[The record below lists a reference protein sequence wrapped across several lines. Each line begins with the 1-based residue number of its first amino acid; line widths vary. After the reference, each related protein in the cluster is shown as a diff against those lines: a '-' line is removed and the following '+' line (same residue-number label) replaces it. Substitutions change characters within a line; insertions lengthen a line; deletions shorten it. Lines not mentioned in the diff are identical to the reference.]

1 MRLLAVAA
9 VFLALG
15 TGACADPRPAGEPK
29 MPPPATSVSEVGAS
43 KPAPAAGAQPTAP
56 PAPPTATAAPAPP
69 ASAPAPAA
77 QPEPPAPAPEPRK
90 LAAASGT
97 DFAAQVRAM
106 YRVAACG
113 GDDPLPERF
122 SAKVIE
128 RHCKEM
134 AETYASYRKAW
145 ADPAGKFIADLRPLD
160 APKTVVYPFGGGD
173 LVSALVVYPNATE
186 ITTISLEAPGD
197 VRAIDTIDKSKLAAD
212 LATISHD
219 IRRLYTSAHSTTKS
233 LQAASHSTLPGTLM
247 FALAALV
254 VHGMEPVGLRYF
266 DLQPDGSPRYLTTE
280 EMDQRAAEF
289 EELKKAGK
297 KGGPK
302 PTTHFWYAQ
311 DTPFGNVEIRFR
323 PRGDVSGAP
332 RIYRHIVQNVDDQ
345 HMAADDRL
353 LVHLRQ
359 KGKVSVMTK
368 AASFLLWYDDFS
380 KIREYLLKHVAWM
393 ISDASGL
400 PPSYAEP
407 AGFEQITYGQF
418 VGPYFII
425 DPKNTRAEF
434 VKLWKAQP
442 RRPLPFR
449 FGYPDA
455 EKNNHLMITRP
466 KTAPDDPAKKR
477 P

>member
-1 MRLLAVAA
+1 MRLLAVATA
-9 VFLALG
+9 ILALG
-15 TGACADPRPAGEPK
+15 TAAHADTRPAGPEAK
-29 MPPPATSVSEVGAS
+29 
-43 KPAPAAGAQPTAP
+43 KPAPDAK
-56 PAPPTATAAPAPP
+56 
-69 ASAPAPAA
+69 
-77 QPEPPAPAPEPRK
+77 PPAPAPDAKP
-90 LAAASGT
+90 LASAPDARQLAPSTGT
-97 DFAAQVRAM
+97 DFAAQARAM

-113 GDDPLPERF
+113 GDDALPERF

-134 AETYASYRKAW
+134 AQTYASYRKAW
-145 ADPAGKFIADLRPLD
+145 ADPAGKFIADLRPPE
-160 APKTVVYPFGGGD
+160 APRTVVYPFGGGD
-173 LVSALVVYPNATE
+173 LVSALVVFPHATE

-197 VRAIDTIDKSKLAAD
+197 VRVIDTIDKNKLAAD
-212 LATISHD
+212 LATISGD

-247 FALAALV
+247 FALAGLA
-254 VHGMEPVGLRYF
+254 VHDMEPVGLRYF
-266 DLQPDGSPRYLTTE
+266 DIQPDGSLRYLTTE
-280 EMDQRAAEF
+280 EMTQRATEF
-289 EELKKAGK
+289 EALKKAGK

-302 PTTHFWYAQ
+302 PTAHFWYEQ
-311 DTPFGNVEIRFR
+311 DTPYGNVEIQFR
-323 PRGDVSGAP
+323 PRGDTKAAP
-332 RIYRHIVQNVDDQ
+332 RIYRHIVQNVDDP
-345 HMAADDRL
+345 HMTADERL

-380 KIREYLLKHVAWM
+380 KIRDYLLKHVAWM

-418 VGPYFII
+418 TGPYFVI
-425 DPKNTRAEF
+425 DPKNTRAQF
-434 VKLWKAQP
+434 VKLWKTQP

-449 FGYPDA
+449 FGYPDQD
-455 EKNNHLMITRP
+455 KNNHLMITRP
-466 KTAPDDPAKKR
+466 KTSSDDPAKKR